1 MPLNH
6 FPTLSLQNTLKGD
19 IVGVFSS
26 GKSVT
31 DKSLSGVVT
40 VIKSSSV
47 SVAFDDLPDTVDLSV
62 FDGSL
67 QLVKLCNDVTYRRIK
82 RY

>member
-1 MPLNH
+1 M
-6 FPTLSLQNTLKGD
+6 QGD

-31 DKSLSGVVT
+31 EKALSGVVT
-40 VIKSSSV
+40 VMKPAIV
-47 SVAFDDLPDTVDLSV
+47 SVAFDDLPDTVDLCT

-82 RY
+82 RCVLHVV